1 MDRNNA
7 QVTFP
12 KATGFGQIMD
22 QAIADYPDEEAMVCG
37 KWRITYGEF
46 GKLVNK
52 TANMLRANGVTKGST
67 VAVVSRNSI
76 EFMIADMAILKLGAI
91 SVKFSW
97 RLSPKEMKYLFELNN
112 VKWTFYR
119 PETEEWA
126 KEMYEYFEGRIQCFD
141 LRVNGEESPIY
152 AMTQEY
158 SDEAVE
164 VEVSGDDPAFH
175 MHTSGTTGVPKCV
188 VYTHGSILREL
199 ESTLMSFHYVPGQVY
214 QFVSQM
220 FHSAGMGAY
229 MVLSTGG
236 KLIILTLAV
245 LFDISYALLGFFLGH
260 GDVNNKIAGARLLI
274 VQAHVL
280 YNGNI
285 GGTVCALN
293 KACAGCLDEHEV
305 ASRVYHADMVHV
317 HFRSGESELDMTKLR
332 NLGGYSRDV
341 DVFDLALGNA
351 VFYAFEKFLVE
362 ISHLFCS
369 FLYR

>member
-22 QAIADYPDEEAMVCG
+22 QAIADYPDEEAMVCC
-37 KWRITYGEF
+37 KWRITYGEL
-46 GKLVNK
+46 GRLINK

-141 LRVNGEESPIY
+141 LRVNEEESPIY

-236 KLIILTLAV
+236 KLIIK
-245 LFDISYALLGFFLGH
+245 S
-260 GDVNNKIAGARLLI
+260 
-274 VQAHVL
+274 
-280 YNGNI
+280 
-285 GGTVCALN
+285 
-293 KACAGCLDEHEV
+293 
-305 ASRVYHADMVHV
+305 
-317 HFRSGESELDMTKLR
+317 
-332 NLGGYSRDV
+332 
-341 DVFDLALGNA
+341 
-351 VFYAFEKFLVE
+351 
-362 ISHLFCS
+362 
-369 FLYR
+369 

>member
-22 QAIADYPDEEAMVCG
+22 RAIADYPDEEAMVCG

-46 GKLVNK
+46 GRLINK

-158 SDEAVE
+158 SDEAV
-164 VEVSGDDPAFH
+164 
-175 MHTSGTTGVPKCV
+175 
-188 VYTHGSILREL
+188 
-199 ESTLMSFHYVPGQVY
+199 
-214 QFVSQM
+214 
-220 FHSAGMGAY
+220 
-229 MVLSTGG
+229 
-236 KLIILTLAV
+236 
-245 LFDISYALLGFFLGH
+245 
-260 GDVNNKIAGARLLI
+260 
-274 VQAHVL
+274 
-280 YNGNI
+280 
-285 GGTVCALN
+285 
-293 KACAGCLDEHEV
+293 
-305 ASRVYHADMVHV
+305 
-317 HFRSGESELDMTKLR
+317 
-332 NLGGYSRDV
+332 
-341 DVFDLALGNA
+341 
-351 VFYAFEKFLVE
+351 
-362 ISHLFCS
+362 
-369 FLYR
+369 